1 MGNLYLRFRT
11 RQSGAKDALLTP
23 LHRIAVLIKELL
35 DTHDNR
41 KKKKKTRMHR
51 CPDAEKQNLLGIF
64 THRNKNE

>member
-41 KKKKKTRMHR
+41 KKKKKQGCT
-51 CPDAEKQNLLGIF
+51 DAQTQKSKIY
-64 THRNKNE
+64 